1 MGKSDEAMKDL
12 RQAMDLDARF
22 PGLNRELA
30 RAYFAGGKTNEALD
44 TVSRGLKTADE
55 GEERAALLL
64 VRCEVYRLI
73 KDYPK
78 AFDAID
84 RAIREYPEGVEA
96 YFTRS
101 LLQQHLGMKKERVK
115 GLEEGIQQT
124 GSGLLEGEL
133 IDALTEAGKT
143 DLALKRIEAE
153 LKDSRVQS
161 TWLIRRAKVRLA
173 MGKTSEARAD
183 LEAAVDELNKRI
195 GSSGR
200 NALLLADRGL
210 AHELLGN
217 REDAKK
223 DYQAARDKGV
233 NDEWLRE
240 RLRSWDKDKK

>member
-1 MGKSDEAMKDL
+1 
-12 RQAMDLDARF
+12 
-22 PGLNRELA
+22 
-30 RAYFAGGKTNEALD
+30 
-44 TVSRGLKTADE
+44 
-55 GEERAALLL
+55 
-64 VRCEVYRLI
+64 
-73 KDYPK
+73 
-78 AFDAID
+78 
-84 RAIREYPEGVEA
+84 
-96 YFTRS
+96 
-101 LLQQHLGMKKERVK
+101 MKKERVK